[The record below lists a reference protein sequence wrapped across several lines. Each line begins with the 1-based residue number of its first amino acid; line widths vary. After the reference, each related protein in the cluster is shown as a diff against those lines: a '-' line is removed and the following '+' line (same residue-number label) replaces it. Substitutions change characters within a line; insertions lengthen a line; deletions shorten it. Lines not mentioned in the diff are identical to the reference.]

1 MKLFQKLKRKKP
13 LSESK
18 DTLNLFP
25 ELRDVLNQEWIHSQD
40 VHAIFAG
47 WLPLEP
53 YNSNWGYV
61 DKKRRYIRIA
71 TGKEETPND
80 NDFAEM
86 DCMGNLY
93 GEVDLVIKTRGNAID
108 GNGNAEIRVR
118 EAFKA
123 GLMYG
128 VPFIKEL
135 HSAAVKKGLIARDPS
150 PKPDYSPGPWEYVE
164 QERQINYDW
173 PLKKILLAYYE
184 ARFPI
189 PSATQVLL
197 DWREN
202 MPQGISKVSEDG
214 FSYLNLNL
222 EEKTCMKRSLQEAID
237 RRTKLATTWPD

>member
-1 MKLFQKLKRKKP
+1 MGAITTAGLTKKFGKLTAVDDLDLDIKEGEIFGLLGPNGAGKTTTISMLATLLAPTSGTATVANQDILKNPSKVREHIGIVFQDPSSDDIL
-13 LSESK
+13 
-18 DTLNLFP
+18 
-25 ELRDVLNQEWIHSQD
+25 
-40 VHAIFAG
+40 
-47 WLPLEP
+47 
-53 YNSNWGYV
+53 
-61 DKKRRYIRIA
+61 
-71 TGKEETPND
+71 TGRE
-80 NDFAEM
+80 
-86 DCMGNLY
+86 NLY
-93 GEVDLVIKTRGNAID
+93 LH
-108 GNGNAEIRVR
+108 
-118 EAFKA
+118 